1 MESLMKE
8 YAAFEEKVKR
18 TIFIDSLSPAATE
31 AVVRASLDQ
40 FGNVIQVKFIPN
52 YLEPK
57 NVGLSALVELE
68 NADQAKTI
76 ISEISSSSF
85 MICGMPRPVRARAAE
100 AEMLDD
106 RPIKPGRKIVCRW
119 LDSSDPDFEVAK
131 KLKHLVSKHAEEANF
146 CLKHQLEE
154 EENLAKKQTEIL
166 NATYKKYELIDSVVG
181 NRVAERLSER
191 YRVHAA
197 KAEQQ

>member
-1 MESLMKE
+1 MKE

-18 TIFIDSLSPAATE
+18 TIFIDNLSPVATE
-31 AVVRASLDQ
+31 AVVRASFDQ

-57 NVGLSALVELE
+57 NIGQSALVELE

-76 ISEISSSSF
+76 ISEISKNSF

-100 AEMLDD
+100 ATMFDD
-106 RPIKPGRKIVCRW
+106 RPIKPGRKITCRW
-119 LDSSDPDFEVAK
+119 LDPSDPDFEVAK
-131 KLKHLVSKHAEEANF
+131 KIKLLVSKHAEETKF

-154 EENLAKKQTEIL
+154 EENLAKKQTEVL

-181 NRVAERLSER
+181 NRVADHLAER
-191 YRVHAA
+191 YKVPIA
-197 KAEQQ
+197 KAE

>member
-1 MESLMKE
+1 MESSMKE

-18 TIFIDSLSPAATE
+18 TIYVDSLSPVATE
-31 AVVRASLDQ
+31 AVVKAAFDQ

-52 YLEPK
+52 FLEPK
-57 NVGLSALVELE
+57 NIGQSALVELE
-68 NADQAKTI
+68 NADQAKVI
-76 ISEISSSSF
+76 ISEISNSSF
-85 MICGMPRPVRARAAE
+85 MICGMPRPVRARVAE
-100 AEMLDD
+100 AEMFDD

-119 LDSSDPDFEVAK
+119 LDSNDPDFEVAK
-131 KLKHLVSKHAEEANF
+131 KIKLMVRKHAEETKF

-181 NRVAERLSER
+181 NRVADRLAER
-191 YRVHAA
+191 YRVRVAD
-197 KAEQQ
+197 AE

>member
-1 MESLMKE
+1 MDSSMKD

-18 TIFIDSLSPAATE
+18 TIFIDNLSPVATE
-31 AVVRASLDQ
+31 AVIKAAIDQ

-57 NVGLSALVELE
+57 NIGQSALVELE
-68 NADQAKTI
+68 NAAQAKTI

-100 AEMLDD
+100 PEMFDD

-119 LDSSDPDFEVAK
+119 LDSNDPDFEVAK
-131 KLKHLVSKHAEEANF
+131 KIKLMVRKHAEETKF

-154 EENLAKKQTEIL
+154 EENLAKQQTEIL
-166 NATYKKYELIDSVVG
+166 NAAHKKYELIDSVVG
-181 NRVAERLSER
+181 SRVANRLADI
-191 YRVHAA
+191 YRVNIP
-197 KAEQQ
+197 KAEHQ

>member
-1 MESLMKE
+1 MKE

-18 TIFIDSLSPAATE
+18 TILIDSLSPAATE

-57 NVGLSALVELE
+57 TVGLSALVELE

-100 AEMLDD
+100 VEMFDD

-119 LDSSDPDFEVAK
+119 LDSSDPDFEVTEK
-131 KLKHLVSKHAEEANF
+131 IKHLVSKHAEEAKF
-146 CLKHQLEE
+146 CLKVNFLYSFQRRTLSLSHFYSSIVLKIYVHSHLSSLE
-154 EENLAKKQTEIL
+154 NQ
-166 NATYKKYELIDSVVG
+166 ELI
-181 NRVAERLSER
+181 
-191 YRVHAA
+191 
-197 KAEQQ
+197 

>member
-1 MESLMKE
+1 MESSTKE

-18 TIFIDSLSPAATE
+18 TIYIDSLSPVATE
-31 AVVRASLDQ
+31 AVVKAAFDQ

-57 NVGLSALVELE
+57 NIGQSALIELE
-68 NADQAKTI
+68 NAAQAKTI
-76 ISEISSSSF
+76 ISEISNSSF

-100 AEMLDD
+100 AEMFDD

-119 LDSSDPDFEVAK
+119 LDSNDPDFGVAK
-131 KLKHLVSKHAEEANF
+131 KIKLMVKKHAEEAKF
-146 CLKHQLEE
+146 CLKQQLDEE
-154 EENLAKKQTEIL
+154 ESLAKKQTEIL

-181 NRVAERLSER
+181 NRVADRLAER
-191 YRVHAA
+191 YKVRVAD
-197 KAEQQ
+197 AE

>member
-1 MESLMKE
+1 MKE

-18 TIFIDSLSPAATE
+18 TIYVDNLSPVATE
-31 AVVRASLDQ
+31 AVVKAAFGQ
-40 FGNVIQVKFIPN
+40 FGNVIHVKFIPN

-57 NVGLSALVELE
+57 NIGQCALIELE
-68 NADQAKTI
+68 NAAQAKTI
-76 ISEISSSSF
+76 ISEISNSSF
-85 MICGMPRPVRARAAE
+85 MICGMPRSVRARAAE
-100 AEMLDD
+100 AEMFDD

-119 LDSSDPDFEVAK
+119 LDSNDPDFEVAK
-131 KLKHLVSKHAEEANF
+131 KIKLMVRKHAEETKF

-181 NRVAERLSER
+181 NRVADRLAEC
-191 YRVHAA
+191 YRVRIAN
-197 KAEQQ
+197 AEQQ

>member
-1 MESLMKE
+1 MESSIKE

-18 TIFIDSLSPAATE
+18 TIYIDNLSPVATE
-31 AVVRASLDQ
+31 AVVKAAFDQ

-57 NVGLSALVELE
+57 NIGQAALVELE

-76 ISEISSSSF
+76 ISEISNSSF
-85 MICGMPRPVRARAAE
+85 MICGMPRPVRGRAAE
-100 AEMLDD
+100 AEMFDD
-106 RPIKPGRKIVCRW
+106 RPRKPGRKIICRW

-131 KLKHLVSKHAEEANF
+131 KIKLMVSKHAEEAKF
-146 CLKHQLEE
+146 CLKLQLEE

-166 NATYKKYELIDSVVG
+166 NATYKKYELIDSVIG
-181 NRVAERLSER
+181 NRVADRLAEC
-191 YRVHAA
+191 YKVRVSN
-197 KAEQQ
+197 AE

>member
-1 MESLMKE
+1 MKE

-18 TIFIDSLSPAATE
+18 TIFIDSLSPVATE
-31 AVVRASLDQ
+31 AVVKASLDQ

-52 YLEPK
+52 YIEPK
-57 NVGLSALVELE
+57 NIGQCALVELE

-76 ISEISSSSF
+76 ISQISSSSF

-100 AEMLDD
+100 AEMFDD

-131 KLKHLVSKHAEEANF
+131 KIKLMVSKHAEETKF
-146 CLKHQLEE
+146 CLKQQLEE
-154 EENLAKKQTEIL
+154 EENLAKQQTENL

-181 NRVAERLSER
+181 NKVADRLAER
-191 YRVHAA
+191 YRVCVA
-197 KAEQQ
+197 KAE